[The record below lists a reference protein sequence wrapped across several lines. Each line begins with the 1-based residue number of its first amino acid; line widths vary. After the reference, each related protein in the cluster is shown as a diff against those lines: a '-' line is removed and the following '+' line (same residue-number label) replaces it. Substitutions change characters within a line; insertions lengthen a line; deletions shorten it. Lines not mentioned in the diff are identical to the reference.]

1 MGVGDGPGPRA
12 STNGPPPLPCVGVV
26 VVPGGFPRE
35 PVHAMPCSVVP
46 STGHMGDPSSYAV
59 AGKLLVAAAGA
70 LAGVLLALVALH
82 AYSSGRRRRS
92 RDRLRLRHGLPSISD
107 GAVHGGVAVAPSP
120 RGLDPAVLRALPVV
134 AAGDGAGDCA
144 VCLAG
149 LERGEEARALPRC
162 GHRFHVGCIDAWFRG
177 NSTCPLCRA
186 DVEAPDDD
194 AEAEVRVDVETGD
207 AAVKGGAPAT
217 RRLSSGTDL
226 DKTRQ
231 AFACTRSASF

>member
-1 MGVGDGPGPRA
+1 MGDGHGPRG
-12 STNGPPPLPCVGVV
+12 STNAPPPLPCVGVV
-26 VVPGGFPRE
+26 VVPGARTE
-35 PVHAMPCSVVP
+35 Q
-46 STGHMGDPSSYAV
+46 MGDPSSYAV

-70 LAGVLLALVALH
+70 LAGFLLALVALH
-82 AYSSGRRRRS
+82 AYSSARRRRA
-92 RDRLRLRHGLPSISD
+92 RDRLRLRHGLPSISG

-120 RGLDPAVLRALPVV
+120 QGLDPAVLRALPVV

-207 AAVKGGAPAT
+207 AAVDKGGAPGT
-217 RRLSSGTDL
+217 RRLLSGTDL
-226 DKTRQ
+226 DRTRR
-231 AFACTRSASF
+231 AFASTRSASF